1 MTAATRGPAALIIA
15 TVLLAATGMVL
26 IGIGA
31 PSSPTAV
38 GSPGPEDPG
47 TPAARASHQQRGPA
61 GQSAAAVP
69 PISASAS
76 PAAPSPSVS
85 PASGENL
92 PPSMSG
98 PRADPVVQRALDDAV
113 PADLPSGVADEVAE
127 LGKEVWLAEVTG
139 RGRDRWPGYF
149 ADRGAR
155 TAVYTRVRV
164 QAAIG
169 RKDPAGPGAVVH
181 LVWAGAGPA
190 GTFMDGRTAT
200 VRFIRDERSGTW
212 TPQR

>member
-1 MTAATRGPAALIIA
+1 MTATTRSPAALIIA

-47 TPAARASHQQRGPA
+47 TPAVRASHHLPGSA

-69 PISASAS
+69 PNSASAS
-76 PAAPSPSVS
+76 PAAPSPSES
-85 PASGENL
+85 PTGRQNL

-98 PRADPVVQRALDDAV
+98 PRADPVVQRALDDAM
-113 PADLPSGVADEVAE
+113 PADLPADVAHEVAE
-127 LGKEVWLAEVTG
+127 LGVEVWLAEVTG
-139 RGRDRWPGYF
+139 RGRDRWPDYF
-149 ADRGAR
+149 SDHGAR
-155 TAVYTRVRV
+155 TAVYTQVRV

>member
-1 MTAATRGPAALIIA
+1 MTATTRGPAALIIA

-26 IGIGA
+26 IGIGTS
-31 PSSPTAV
+31 SSPTAV
-38 GSPGPEDPG
+38 STPGPESPATPVVPTSRSHPG
-47 TPAARASHQQRGPA
+47 AAER
-61 GQSAAAVP
+61 SAAAGS
-69 PISASAS
+69 SASVSASSPSAS
-76 PAAPSPSVS
+76 PP
-85 PASGENL
+85 GRQNL

-98 PRADPVVQRALDDAV
+98 PEADPVVQRALDDAV
-113 PADLPSGVADEVAE
+113 PPDLPTDIANEVAE
-127 LGKEVWLAEVTG
+127 LGVEVWLAEVTG
-139 RGRDRWPGYF
+139 RGRERWPDYF
-149 ADRGAR
+149 TDRGAR
-155 TAVYTRVRV
+155 TAFYTRVRV

-169 RKDPAGPGAVVH
+169 RKDPVGPGAVVH

>member
-1 MTAATRGPAALIIA
+1 MTATTRGPAALIIA

-26 IGIGA
+26 IGIGTS
-31 PSSPTAV
+31 SSPTAV
-38 GSPGPEDPG
+38 STPGPESPDPPVVPTNRPHPG
-47 TPAARASHQQRGPA
+47 TAER
-61 GQSAAAVP
+61 SAAAGS
-69 PISASAS
+69 SASVSASSPSAS
-76 PAAPSPSVS
+76 PP
-85 PASGENL
+85 GRQNL

-98 PRADPVVQRALDDAV
+98 PTADPVVQRALDDAV
-113 PADLPSGVADEVAE
+113 PANLPTDIANEVAE

-139 RGRDRWPGYF
+139 RGRDRWPDYF
-149 ADRGAR
+149 TDRGAR

>member
-26 IGIGA
+26 VGIGT
-31 PSSPTAV
+31 SSSRTAV
-38 GSPGPEDPG
+38 STPGPESPATPVVPTSRSHPG
-47 TPAARASHQQRGPA
+47 VAERSVVA
-61 GQSAAAVP
+61 GS
-69 PISASAS
+69 SASAS
-76 PAAPSPSVS
+76 ASAAPSPS
-85 PASGENL
+85 ASLAGGENL

-98 PRADPVVQRALDDAV
+98 PTADPVVQRALDGAV
-113 PADLPSGVADEVAE
+113 PADLPTRIAHEVAE
-127 LGKEVWLAEVTG
+127 LGVEVWLAEVTG
-139 RGRDRWPGYF
+139 RGRERWPDYF
-149 ADRGAR
+149 SDRGAR
-155 TAVYTRVRV
+155 TAFYTRVRV
-164 QAAIG
+164 QATIG
-169 RKDPAGPGAVVH
+169 RKDPVGPGAAVH

>member
-1 MTAATRGPAALIIA
+1 MTATRRGPAALIIA

-26 IGIGA
+26 VGIGT
-31 PSSPTAV
+31 SSSRTTV
-38 GSPGPEDPG
+38 STPGPESPAPPVVQTSRSHPG
-47 TPAARASHQQRGPA
+47 VAKR
-61 GQSAAAVP
+61 SAAAGS
-69 PISASAS
+69 SASAIAS
-76 PAAPSPSVS
+76 AAPSPS
-85 PASGENL
+85 ASLAGGENL

-98 PRADPVVQRALDDAV
+98 PKADPVVQRALDDAV
-113 PADLPSGVADEVAE
+113 PADLPVGVAHEVAE
-127 LGKEVWLAEVTG
+127 LGVEVWLAEATG
-139 RGRDRWPGYF
+139 RGRDRWPDYF
-149 ADRGAR
+149 TDHGAR
-155 TAVYTRVRV
+155 TAFYTRVRV

-169 RKDPAGPGAVVH
+169 RKDPLGPGAVVH